1 MSGGWLCPAVV
12 ACTTSACFAIV
23 VIIMIAGV
31 TSLGP
36 SAGGPWGVAD
46 HADSELRLSAGT
58 RTYCQCGCSKL
69 ANDDRSYHV
78 DSLATVTQADDS
90 IRALIAPRARTV
102 TVRRSRYGPPPLLVR

>member
-1 MSGGWLCPAVV
+1 MDVN
-12 ACTTSACFAIV
+12 IV

-78 DSLATVTQADDS
+78 DSLATVTQADDHHDRDTQAGRGGGS
-90 IRALIAPRARTV
+90 DGGQAPGR
-102 TVRRSRYGPPPLLVR
+102 P